1 MDVNV
6 IPKIDMT
13 DNPTGCC
20 PRFHPE
26 GWDNQTVIFDN
37 MKFVH
42 ARTMSLMHMP
52 LNMGRVFGRVQNQ
65 ITTQKAELPDGYL
78 ILSNDNSSFSAD
90 HFFAVSH
97 DVTGEDNVTLS
108 GTFMTAVFE
117 GPFRDAGK
125 WHQTML
131 DKAKDAGKEP
141 GKVYFFY
148 TTCPN
153 CAKVYGKN
161 YVVGFVEV

>member
-1 MDVNV
+1 
-6 IPKIDMT
+6 
-13 DNPTGCC
+13 
-20 PRFHPE
+20 
-26 GWDNQTVIFDN
+26 
-37 MKFVH
+37 
-42 ARTMSLMHMP
+42 
-52 LNMGRVFGRVQNQ
+52 
-65 ITTQKAELPDGYL
+65 
-78 ILSNDNSSFSAD
+78 
-90 HFFAVSH
+90 
-97 DVTGEDNVTLS
+97 
-108 GTFMTAVFE
+108 MTAVFE